1 MAPPAIPLID
11 IVLPNV
17 GFDMQEGRLL
27 GWLKQV
33 GDRVRKGEA
42 IAEIEGD
49 KATIELEA
57 STDGTLAEILAP
69 TDATVAVGGVIA
81 RIQPAGAALSAPADA
96 APPEQ
101 RPQRASPLAAALARD
116 LGVDL
121 ASVTGSGSRGR
132 ITRSDVQAHLAAY
145 PAANVKP
152 QTAPA
157 VRHLARNHNINL
169 REVPATGPYGRIT
182 RRDVEARILAA
193 SAPQGT
199 STRRTVPLSPMRRA
213 IARRM
218 TESIQTAP
226 HFFTTAEL
234 DFTDALAALPAG
246 IGPNSLLLYLTV
258 KALQQVPALN
268 ATIEDD
274 QLYRSDAIDLAMAVA
289 LDDGLITPV
298 LTDAA
303 AYSLEGLNARARDL
317 IQQARAGKLRAEAL
331 SGGTF
336 TLSNLGVVQQV
347 DQFTAILNPPQVG
360 ILAVG
365 ALKPRIRAV
374 NGGVHIRTTAHL
386 TLSADH
392 RAVDGMIA
400 ARFLEAFDRAL
411 QAFAPS
417 GRNTIEGNLR

>member
-33 GDRVRKGEA
+33 GDPVRKGEA

-57 STDGTLAEILAP
+57 TADGILAEILAP
-69 TDATVAVGGVIA
+69 ADATMAVGGVIA
-81 RIQPAGAALSAPADA
+81 RIRPAGAAPSAPYDV
-96 APPEQ
+96 PPDR

-132 ITRSDVQAHLAAY
+132 ITRSDVQAHLAGHT
-145 PAANVKP
+145 AAPTKP
-152 QTAPA
+152 QAAPA

-169 REVPATGPYGRIT
+169 REVPATGPHGRVT
-182 RRDVEARILAA
+182 RRDVESRIRAA
-193 SAPQGT
+193 SVPQT
-199 STRRTVPLSPMRRA
+199 ASTRRAVTLSPMRRA

-226 HFFTTAEL
+226 HFFTSAEL
-234 DFTDALAALPAG
+234 DFTDALVALPAG

-268 ATIEDD
+268 ATYEDD
-274 QLYRSDAIDLAMAVA
+274 QLYRSDTIDLAVAVA

-365 ALKPRIRAV
+365 ALKPRLRV
-374 NGGVHIRTTAHL
+374 LNGGVHIRTTAHL

-392 RAVDGMIA
+392 RAVDGMIV

-411 QAFAPS
+411 QTFGHG
-417 GRNTIEGNLR
+417 GRITTEGNLR